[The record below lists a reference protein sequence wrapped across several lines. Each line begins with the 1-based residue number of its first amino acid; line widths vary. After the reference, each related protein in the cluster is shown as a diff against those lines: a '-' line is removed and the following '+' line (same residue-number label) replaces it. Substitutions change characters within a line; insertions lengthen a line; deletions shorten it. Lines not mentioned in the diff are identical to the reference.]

1 MLVMGVVFCCGKM
14 GGWNFRSLRSGKW
27 LLMSLQCWRV
37 EDGTHKPLG
46 RILGAHQWS
55 RSLSNSADVLKGPV
69 VPKGMLTVA
78 ELKEL
83 ARQDKID
90 TVVVGITDCYGRLVG
105 KRYMSLS
112 HAQIPRTLIY
122 LLPLGLVDLDSWDG
136 IARVQFWMWQ
146 HFLERWGIVSLDA
159 LVIIG
164 RNLAFQISCTL
175 FVAVSSPCIEL
186 SKIMAPGFC
195 CQLTVCFWRPSDRW
209 ASVRVSFH

>member
-1 MLVMGVVFCCGKM
+1 M
-14 GGWNFRSLRSGKW
+14 
-27 LLMSLQCWRV
+27 

-46 RILGAHQWS
+46 RILGAHHWT

-83 ARQDKID
+83 ARLDKID

-122 LLPLGLVDLDSWDG
+122 LLPLGLVELDS
-136 IARVQFWMWQ
+136 
-146 HFLERWGIVSLDA
+146 
-159 LVIIG
+159 
-164 RNLAFQISCTL
+164 
-175 FVAVSSPCIEL
+175 
-186 SKIMAPGFC
+186 
-195 CQLTVCFWRPSDRW
+195 
-209 ASVRVSFH
+209 